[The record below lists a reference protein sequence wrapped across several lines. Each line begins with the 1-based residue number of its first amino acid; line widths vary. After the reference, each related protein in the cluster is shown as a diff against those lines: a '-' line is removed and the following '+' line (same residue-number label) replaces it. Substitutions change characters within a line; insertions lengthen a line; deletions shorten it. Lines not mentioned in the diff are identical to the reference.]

1 MAQKSRILIA
11 DDIEA
16 NRHILTQFL
25 EDMGYSVIQS
35 QDGRE
40 ALNLVMQERPDI
52 VILDIAMP
60 EMDGIEVC
68 RVIKSNPLTKI
79 IPVVI
84 ITALGD
90 DEHHLKALDAGADDF
105 LTKPYKIHFL
115 KARLKSLLALKL
127 MNDATL
133 GYQESLKRMNV
144 ELMEKLISTQDIT
157 IVALAKLAEFRDPDT
172 GEHLERMR
180 EYTRLLAQ
188 RLRELPKY
196 KYYISDRYIE
206 NLYKS
211 SPLHDIGKVGIRDDV
226 LLKPGRLSE
235 GEFELMKLHTT
246 IGGDALATAT
256 RFSGLDRSFL
266 DMGKE
271 IAYSHHEKW
280 NGSGYPKGLKG
291 EQIPLS
297 ARILAIADVYDA
309 LTSKRVYKEAYPHER
324 ARSII
329 VDECKT
335 YFDPEVLQSF
345 MDLEKQFID
354 VRNRYQDSNDGVV
367 RNESIIQDY
376 IKASPMW

>member
-1 MAQKSRILIA
+1 MLRGLYVAKKSRILIA
-11 DDIEA
+11 DDIPA
-16 NRHILTQFL
+16 NRYILAQFL
-25 EDMGYSVIQS
+25 GEMGYSVIQTEN
-35 QDGRE
+35 GRE
-40 ALNLVMQERPDI
+40 ALRQVMHEKPDI

-68 RVIKSNPLTKI
+68 RIIKSNPLTKV

-84 ITALGD
+84 ITAHGD

-105 LTKPYKIHFL
+105 LTKPYKVHFL

-127 MNDATL
+127 MNDASL

-144 ELMEKLISTQDIT
+144 ELMEKLISTQDVT
-157 IVALAKLAEFRDPDT
+157 IVALAKLAEFRDPET

-180 EYTRLLAQ
+180 EYTRLIAHK
-188 RLRELPKY
+188 LRELPKY
-196 KYYISDRYIE
+196 RYYISDRYIE

-226 LLKPGRLSE
+226 LLKPGKLSQD
-235 GEFELMKLHTT
+235 EFELMKLHTT
-246 IGGDALATAT
+246 IGGDALASAT
-256 RFSGLDRSFL
+256 QFSGLDRSFL

-280 NGSGYPKGLKG
+280 NGAGYPSELKG

-309 LTSKRVYKEAYPHER
+309 LTSKRVYKEAFTHDQ
-324 ARSII
+324 ARRII
-329 VDECKT
+329 VEECESH
-335 YFDPEVLQSF
+335 FDPEVLSTF
-345 MDLEKQFID
+345 LDLEEQFID
-354 VRNRYQDSNDGVV
+354 IRNRYQDSKDDAIRHV
-367 RNESIIQDY
+367 S
-376 IKASPMW
+376 